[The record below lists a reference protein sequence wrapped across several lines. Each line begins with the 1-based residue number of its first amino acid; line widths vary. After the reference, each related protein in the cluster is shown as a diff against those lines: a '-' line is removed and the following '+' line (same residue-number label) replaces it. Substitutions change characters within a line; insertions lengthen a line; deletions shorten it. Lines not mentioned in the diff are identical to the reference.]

1 MKITCYF
8 AKWCRPCGSLHP
20 HLKAFGSLH
29 PDIPIEDVDADTPA
43 GEKLQQEYSLMAL
56 PTVLFL
62 DEKGRRLASMV
73 GMPDGKPATVLEAK
87 LCEAQKKDAA
97 NRGVGV
103 GAAGAT
109 PALGKKKPAKKKR
122 KAVRRAAFVATPRR
136 PAR

>member
-1 MKITCYF
+1 MLT
-8 AKWCRPCGSLHP
+8 P

-87 LCEAQKKDAA
+87 LREARKKDAA
-97 NRGVGV
+97 NRGVTV
-103 GAAGAT
+103 GAAGAVGAT

-122 KAVRRAAFVATPRR
+122 IHRHKAAFVATRR